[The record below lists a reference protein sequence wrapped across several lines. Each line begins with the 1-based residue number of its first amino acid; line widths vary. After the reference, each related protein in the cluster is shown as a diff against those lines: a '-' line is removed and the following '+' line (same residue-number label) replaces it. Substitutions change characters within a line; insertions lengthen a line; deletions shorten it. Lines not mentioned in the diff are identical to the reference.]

1 MDFGWGV
8 IVNFKSVMKSKH
20 EGGGIGE
27 AILNVLLNLECSVE
41 KTEEEPIPCSSGKL
55 GEPEII
61 NVRHNM
67 VDELSSLRLNKLPSD
82 LKSRDSRILLY
93 NNVKVSYY
101 NIKLSHY
108 IS

>member
-1 MDFGWGV
+1 VDFGWGV
-8 IVNFKSVMKSKH
+8 IVNFKSVLKSKH

-27 AILNVLLNLECSVE
+27 AILNVLLNLERSVE
-41 KTEEEPIPCSSGKL
+41 NTEDEPIPCTSGKL

-67 VDELSSLRLNKLPSD
+67 VEDLSSLRLNKMPND

-93 NNVKVSYY
+93 NNVKVSYSTF
-101 NIKLSHY
+101 K
-108 IS
+108 

>member
-1 MDFGWGV
+1 MFFQVKSNDVDFGWGV

-27 AILNVLLNLECSVE
+27 AILNVLLNLEHSVE
-41 KTEEEPIPCSSGKL
+41 NTDEEPIPCSVGKL

-61 NVRHNM
+61 NIKHDM
-67 VDELSSLRLNKLPSD
+67 VEDLSSLRLNKMPND

-93 NNVKVSYY
+93 NNVKVS
-101 NIKLSHY
+101 S
-108 IS
+108 

>member
-27 AILNVLLNLECSVE
+27 AILNVLVNLEHSVE
-41 KTEEEPIPCSSGKL
+41 KDDEEPVPCPPGKL

-61 NVRHNM
+61 NIRHNM
-67 VDELSSLRLNKLPSD
+67 VEDLSSLRLNKMPND
-82 LKSRDSRILLY
+82 LKSRDSRMLLY
-93 NNVKVSYY
+93 NNVKVSY
-101 NIKLSHY
+101 
-108 IS
+108 

>member
-8 IVNFKSVMKSKH
+8 IVNFKSIMKSKH

>member
-8 IVNFKSVMKSKH
+8 IVNFKSVLKSKH

-27 AILNVLLNLECSVE
+27 AILNVLLNLERSVE
-41 KTEEEPIPCSSGKL
+41 NTEDEPIPCTSGKL

-67 VDELSSLRLNKLPSD
+67 VEDLSSLRLNKMPND
-82 LKSRDSRILLY
+82 LKSRDSRMLLY
-93 NNVKVSYY
+93 NSVKVSYL
-101 NIKLSHY
+101 IFQ
-108 IS
+108 IIC

>member
-8 IVNFKSVMKSKH
+8 IVNFKSVLKSKH

-27 AILNVLLNLECSVE
+27 AILNVLLNLERSVE
-41 KTEEEPIPCSSGKL
+41 NTEDEPIPCTSGKL

-67 VDELSSLRLNKLPSD
+67 VEDLSSLRLNKMPND

-93 NNVKVSYY
+93 NNVKVSYSTF
-101 NIKLSHY
+101 K
-108 IS
+108 

>member
-1 MDFGWGV
+1 M
-8 IVNFKSVMKSKH
+8 NFKSVMKSKH

-41 KTEEEPIPCSSGKL
+41 NTDEEPIPCSSGKI

-61 NVRHNM
+61 NVKHYM
-67 VDELSSLRLNKLPSD
+67 VDELSSLRLNKLPND

-93 NNVKVSYY
+93 NNVKVSYQ
-101 NIKLSHY
+101 NVE
-108 IS
+108 